1 MGRMIYGALTVLLL
15 MAAGCGERNSGSTDV
30 ALGPEETVEAFCRA
44 VAGSDFEKAMSLCDT
59 TTMKGYIRQYA
70 QAWDMM
76 ARTDSGA
83 TAIAAASLADAEFI
97 VEDIARDGDK
107 RTVTYT
113 IAAGKDMN
121 KKKTAVVRKEEGAWK
136 VEKITDSL

>member
-1 MGRMIYGALTVLLL
+1 MGRMIYGALTALLL
-15 MAAGCGERNSGSTDV
+15 MAAGCGERNGGSTDV

-44 VAGSDFEKAMSLCDT
+44 VAGCDFEKAMSLCDT
-59 TTMKGYIRQYA
+59 TAMKGYIGQYA
-70 QAWDMM
+70 RAWDMM
-76 ARTDSGA
+76 ARKDSGA

-97 VEDIARDGDK
+97 VEDMARDGDK

-113 IAAGKDMN
+113 IAAGKGM

>member
-1 MGRMIYGALTVLLL
+1 MGRMIYGAVTVLLI

-59 TTMKGYIRQYA
+59 TTMKGYIGQYA
-70 QAWDMM
+70 QAGDMM
-76 ARTDSGA
+76 ARKDSGA
-83 TAIAAASLADAEFI
+83 TAIAAASLANAEFI
-97 VEDIARDGDK
+97 VEDMTRDGDK
-107 RTVTYT
+107 RMIIYT